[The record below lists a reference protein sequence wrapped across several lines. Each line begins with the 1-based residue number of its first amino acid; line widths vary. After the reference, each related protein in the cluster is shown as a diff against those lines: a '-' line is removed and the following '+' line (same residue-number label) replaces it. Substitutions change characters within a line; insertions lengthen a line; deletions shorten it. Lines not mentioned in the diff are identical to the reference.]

1 MEKKCIE
8 LIVNDLPGLVC
19 QLKQN
24 FCAPEV
30 SGLTIQQHRI
40 MSLLFVESHTT
51 TQLAESLAVSLPAI
65 SRMIST
71 LAKKGWVEKKSNKD
85 DGRQVYLHL
94 SKKGH
99 AVLETSRKHS
109 YSKLLPKVNELSA
122 KKREIIIEA
131 FEILNEII
139 RENELEKK

>member
-1 MEKKCIE
+1 MEKKCID

-40 MSLLFVESHTT
+40 LSLLFDKPMTT

-65 SRMIST
+65 SRMISA
-71 LAKKGWVEKKSNKD
+71 LAKKTWVEKKNNKED
-85 DGRQVYLHL
+85 ARQVSLHL

-99 AVLETSRKHS
+99 AVLEASRKHS
-109 YSKLLPKVNELSA
+109 YSKLLPKINELSA
-122 KKREIIIEA
+122 KKLETIIES
-131 FEILNEII
+131 FEILNSII
-139 RENELEKK
+139 CELE